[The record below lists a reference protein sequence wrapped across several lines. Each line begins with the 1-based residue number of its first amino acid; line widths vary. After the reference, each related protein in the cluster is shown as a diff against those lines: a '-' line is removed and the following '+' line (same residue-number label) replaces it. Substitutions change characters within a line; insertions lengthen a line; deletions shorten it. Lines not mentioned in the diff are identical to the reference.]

1 MVNDLIISVGNV
13 PSIEF
18 AQYDKLL
25 DDITKLADEMKQ
37 VEVTEDNI
45 KEYKK
50 LLAQARKEFGNID
63 NERKRVKK
71 EIMRPYD
78 ELDAKIK
85 HLRGILK
92 EGEDALD
99 VQIKAYRDAQRALK
113 WEEVQFTFERFREG
127 YEAPTWLTFDMF
139 KNMYPHLANVN
150 VTQSKINESL
160 TSFFERF
167 DSDYRQ
173 LKAWYPIRNQRTS
186 ILAVYANNGLD
197 LMDAVQQYE
206 KVRAE
211 GMRLQEQEIEKKVNI
226 RVDGQQEDSKDEF
239 VIVKIAK
246 DDLDNLDIAYELV

>member
-1 MVNDLIISVGNV
+1 MIYVGDV

-25 DDITKLADEMKQ
+25 DDISKLANEMKQ

-50 LLAQARKEFGNID
+50 LLAQARKEFSNID

-71 EIMRPYD
+71 EILRPYD
-78 ELDAKIK
+78 ELEAKIK

-99 VQIKAYRDAQRALK
+99 VQIKAYRDAQRCSK
-113 WEEVQFTFERFREG
+113 WDEIQFTFERFREG

-139 KNMYPHLANVN
+139 KTMYPHLANVN

-197 LMDAVQQYE
+197 LMEAVQQYE

-211 GMRLQEQEIEKKVNI
+211 GMRLQEQEIEKKVTI
-226 RVDGQQEDSKDEF
+226 RVDGEQDEVEDEF

-246 DDLDNLDIAYELV
+246 NDLNNLDIAYELV